1 MASSQASGA
10 TGYYDGP
17 ELDEL
22 IFDALRDAGLDA
34 RPLDIDALAR
44 LDEFHALGRLAT
56 AALAELSDLRPGI
69 RLLDVGAGIGGPARY
84 LAARHGAQVT
94 AVDATARFC
103 RVAER
108 LNEACGLDRSVEILC
123 ADATSLPLPDASF
136 ERAWSQALIQNV
148 PEKAA
153 LLAELRRLLDD
164 GGLLSMFEV
173 LSRSR
178 QEIHFPVPWGDGPQD
193 SFLVDAAQL
202 RELAEEAG
210 FSVREWHQGAE
221 ALARIAATAGP
232 VPAVPE
238 GAGPGL
244 ELLMPDYE
252 ERMASVGRNIAE
264 ERIELVMAVLVAE

>member
-22 IFDALRDAGLDA
+22 IFGALDAAGLDA
-34 RPLDIDALAR
+34 RPLDIDALAP
-44 LDEFHALGRLAT
+44 LDEFHAQGRVAT

-108 LNEACGLDRSVEILC
+108 LNEACGLDRAVEVHC
-123 ADATSLPLPDASF
+123 ADATALPFPDASF
-136 ERAWSQALIQNV
+136 DRAWSQALIQNV
-148 PEKAA
+148 PDKAA
-153 LLAELRRLLDD
+153 LLAELRRALCC
-164 GGLLSMFEV
+164 GGSFSMFEV
-173 LSRSR
+173 LSRGG

-193 SFLVDAAQL
+193 SFLVEGAQL
-202 RELAEEAG
+202 RELAEGAG
-210 FSVREWHQGAE
+210 FSVREWHPGVE
-221 ALARIAATAGP
+221 ALARIAAAAGAE
-232 VPAVPE
+232 PAAPE
-238 GAGPGL
+238 KAGPGL

-252 ERMASVGRNIAE
+252 ERMAGVARNIVE
-264 ERIELVMAVLVAE
+264 GRIELVMAVLVAE